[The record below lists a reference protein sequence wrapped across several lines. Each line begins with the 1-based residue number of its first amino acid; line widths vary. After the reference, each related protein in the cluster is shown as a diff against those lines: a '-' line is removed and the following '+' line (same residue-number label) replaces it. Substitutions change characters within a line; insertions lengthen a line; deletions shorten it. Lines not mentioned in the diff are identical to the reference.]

1 MLKYHRLKS
10 VAKSTEIRLRISLLG
25 VTETGPFASASS
37 VQYGPCRTSQQNS
50 TSGDDHV
57 EPRHSQPDFGNAE
70 AEYRAATESAAV
82 FDVSDRTQLRMMG
95 PDRRSFFHGFCT
107 NDIKELQIGFGCEAF
122 LCNVKGRVL
131 GHVFVFADEDS
142 LWIESVPG
150 QGEALTSH
158 LNKYHLVEDLELV
171 DRTETLAEFLVAG
184 PQAAQQLSDAGL
196 IVAELEPWR
205 HVTTSVQ
212 IGESNFE
219 CHAKRVDIFG
229 SCSFLI
235 STSNAHADSLW
246 QRLTESGIAPAGTSV
261 FESLRIEA
269 RFPVYGIDLSDE
281 NLAQEAART
290 EQAISFQ
297 KGCYLGQEPIARLN
311 AMGHVNKA
319 LASFVIDSP
328 EIPPV
333 GTALLNPK
341 KEDKEA
347 GRATSVA
354 WSWSAGK
361 PIGMGIV
368 RALFLEPG
376 TELPVVIE
384 PRTTATIW

>member
-1 MLKYHRLKS
+1 M
-10 VAKSTEIRLRISLLG
+10 
-25 VTETGPFASASS
+25 
-37 VQYGPCRTSQQNS
+37 
-50 TSGDDHV
+50 
-57 EPRHSQPDFGNAE
+57 EPRHSQPDFGDPE
-70 AEYRAATESAAV
+70 AEYRAATETAAA
-82 FDVSDRTQLRMMG
+82 FDVSDRTQLRMTG

-107 NDIKELQIGFGCEAF
+107 NDIKGLQSGFGCEAF
-122 LCNVKGRVL
+122 LCNVKGRLL
-131 GHVFVFADEDS
+131 GHVFVFADDDS

-150 QGEALTSH
+150 QADALTSH

-171 DRTETLAEFLVAG
+171 DRTEEQSEFLVSG
-184 PQAAQQLSDAGL
+184 PQAAQKLSDVGL
-196 IVAELEPWR
+196 NVAELDSWR
-205 HVTTSVQ
+205 HVITMLQ
-212 IGESNFE
+212 FGEANFE

-235 STSNAHADSLW
+235 STAAEHADLLW
-246 QRLTESGIAPAGTSV
+246 QQITGSGSAPAGTSV
-261 FESLRIEA
+261 FESLRIEV

-319 LASFVIDSP
+319 LASFVIDAA
-328 EIPPV
+328 EVPPV

-347 GRATSVA
+347 GRATSIG

-361 PIGMGIV
+361 PIGLGMV

-376 TELPVVIE
+376 TELPVVCE

>member
-1 MLKYHRLKS
+1 M
-10 VAKSTEIRLRISLLG
+10 
-25 VTETGPFASASS
+25 
-37 VQYGPCRTSQQNS
+37 
-50 TSGDDHV
+50 
-57 EPRHSQPDFGNAE
+57 EPRHSQPDFGDSE
-70 AEYRAATESAAV
+70 SEYRAATEAAAV
-82 FDVSDRTQLRMMG
+82 FDVSDRTQLRMSG

-107 NDIKELQIGFGCEAF
+107 NDIKGLSVGFGCEAF
-122 LCNVKGRVL
+122 LCNVKGRIL

-158 LNKYHLVEDLELV
+158 LNRYHLVEDLKLV
-171 DRTETLAEFLVAG
+171 DQTETLAEFLVSG
-184 PQAAQQLSDAGL
+184 PQTVQRLADAGL
-196 IVAELEPWR
+196 NVAGLEPWR
-205 HVTTSVQ
+205 HGIVTMETDETRIDCRV
-212 IGESNFE
+212 
-219 CHAKRVDIFG
+219 KRVDIFG
-229 SCSFLI
+229 SCAFLI
-235 STSNAHADSLW
+235 STASGHADALW
-246 QRLTESGIAPAGTSV
+246 QRLLEASVVPAGKSV

-269 RFPVYGIDLSDE
+269 GFPVYGIDLSDE

-290 EQAISFQ
+290 ERAISFQ

-311 AMGHVNKA
+311 AMGHVNRA
-319 LASFVIDSP
+319 LASFVIEAS

-333 GTALLNPK
+333 GTVLLNPK

-361 PIGMGIV
+361 PIGMGMV

-376 TELPVVIE
+376 TELPIASE
-384 PRTTATIW
+384 PRTTATIR

>member
-1 MLKYHRLKS
+1 M
-10 VAKSTEIRLRISLLG
+10 
-25 VTETGPFASASS
+25 
-37 VQYGPCRTSQQNS
+37 
-50 TSGDDHV
+50 
-57 EPRHSQPDFGNAE
+57 EPRHSQPDFGNPE
-70 AEYRAATESAAV
+70 AEYQAAAETAAV
-82 FDVSDRTQLRMMG
+82 FDVSDRTQLRMTG
-95 PDRRSFFHGFCT
+95 PDRRTFFHGFCT
-107 NDIKELQIGFGCEAF
+107 NDIKGLQSGFGCEAF
-122 LCNVKGRVL
+122 LCNVKGRLL

-158 LNKYHLVEDLELV
+158 LNKYHLVEELELV
-171 DRTETLAEFLVAG
+171 DRTQERAEFLVSG

-196 IVAELEPWR
+196 NVAELEPWR
-205 HVTTSVQ
+205 HFMTTLQ
-212 IGESNFE
+212 FGEANFE

-235 STSNAHADSLW
+235 STAAEHADSLW
-246 QRLTESGIAPAGTSV
+246 QCLTESGIAPAGSSV

-290 EQAISFQ
+290 KQAISFQ

-319 LASFVIDSP
+319 LAAFLIDAS

-347 GRATSVA
+347 GRTTSVG

-361 PIGMGIV
+361 PIGMGMV
-368 RALFLEPG
+368 RSLFLEPE
-376 TELPVVIE
+376 TELPFVSE
-384 PRTTATIW
+384 PRTTATIWGGMSDRL

>member
-1 MLKYHRLKS
+1 M
-10 VAKSTEIRLRISLLG
+10 T
-25 VTETGPFASASS
+25 
-37 VQYGPCRTSQQNS
+37 
-50 TSGDDHV
+50 
-57 EPRHSQPDFGNAE
+57 
-70 AEYRAATESAAV
+70 
-82 FDVSDRTQLRMMG
+82 G

-107 NDIKELQIGFGCEAF
+107 NDIKGLQSGFGCEAF
-122 LCNVKGRVL
+122 LCNVKGRLL
-131 GHVFVFADEDS
+131 GHVFVFADDDS
-142 LWIESVPG
+142 LWIESVSG

-171 DRTETLAEFLVAG
+171 DLTEEQSEFFVSG

-196 IVAELEPWR
+196 NVAELDPWR
-205 HVTTSVQ
+205 HVTTTLQ
-212 IGESNFE
+212 FGEANFE
-219 CHAKRVDIFG
+219 CHVKRVDIFG

-235 STSNAHADSLW
+235 SIATQHVDSIW
-246 QRLTESGIAPAGTSV
+246 QRLTESGIVPAGTSV

-290 EQAISFQ
+290 ERTISFQ

-319 LASFVIDSP
+319 LASFVIEAS
-328 EIPPV
+328 EVPPV

-347 GRATSVA
+347 GRATSVS

-361 PIGMGIV
+361 PIGMGMV
-368 RALFLEPG
+368 RSLFLEPG
-376 TELPVVIE
+376 TELPVVSD

>member
-1 MLKYHRLKS
+1 M
-10 VAKSTEIRLRISLLG
+10 
-25 VTETGPFASASS
+25 
-37 VQYGPCRTSQQNS
+37 
-50 TSGDDHV
+50 
-57 EPRHSQPDFGNAE
+57 EPRPSKPDFGNSE

-82 FDVSDRTQLRMMG
+82 FDVSDRVQLQMTG
-95 PDRRSFFHGFCT
+95 SDRHSFFHGFCT
-107 NDIKELQIGFGCEAF
+107 NEIKGLNVGTGCEAF
-122 LCNVKGRVL
+122 LCNVKGRIL
-131 GHVFVFADEDS
+131 GHVFVFAAEDS

-171 DRTETLAEFLVAG
+171 DRTETLAEFLISG
-184 PQAAQQLSDAGL
+184 PQTVQRLAAAGL
-196 IVAELEPWR
+196 NVADLEAWQ
-205 HVTTSVQ
+205 HATVTAQV
-212 IGESNFE
+212 GESSFE
-219 CHAKRVDIFG
+219 CHAKRVDILN
-229 SCSFLI
+229 SCTFLI
-235 STSNAHADSLW
+235 STATEHADSLW

-269 RFPVYGIDLSDE
+269 RFPVYGVDLSVE

-319 LASFVIDSP
+319 LASFVIDAA
-328 EIPPV
+328 ETPPV
-333 GTALLNPK
+333 GTVLLNPR

-347 GRATSVA
+347 GQATSVA
-354 WSWSAGK
+354 WSWSIGK
-361 PIGMGIV
+361 PIGMGMV

-376 TELPVVIE
+376 TELPFVSE
-384 PRTTATIW
+384 PRTTAKIW